1 MEPGFV
7 QQVRLHIARHERAF
21 KRLPCL
27 ATTVR
32 ITLLNKYDSR
42 SRAIPLG
49 LSDAEG
55 SIIMQAFRA
64 AVLCIP
70 HDNRH
75 KPTGRPTKN
84 PSGAKPPESVNLG

>member
-1 MEPGFV
+1 MEPGCV
-7 QQVRLHIARHERAF
+7 QQVQLHIARHERAF

-32 ITLLNKYDSR
+32 VTLLNKDDSR

-55 SIIMQAFRA
+55 SIVKQAFRT
-64 AVLCIP
+64 AVICIA

-75 KPTGRPTKN
+75 KTTGRSTQN
-84 PSGAKPPESVNLG
+84 